1 MKRWIAALRDGARV
15 ARRPGDARLERLQER
30 LERSRRRRRR
40 RGSCDGC
47 VPSGPAPGAPAGKG
61 VCGVIT
67 PAEASQALD
76 VSSFDT
82 PSSVTIASVTM
93 CTFSDARRA
102 HDLTLRFE
110 TGRSLQDFGTILRL
124 AQNMGEKTAP
134 YSGLGEAAATLTLG
148 PVHGITWLQ
157 NGTVILLEGSHFAPD
172 RLATLA
178 KTIASRR

>member
-1 MKRWIAALRDGARV
+1 MKRWIAALETGLALLVALVTLASSGCKSDSSGAGAAAAAAAV
-15 ARRPGDARLERLQER
+15 ATVASP
-30 LERSRRRRRR
+30 
-40 RGSCDGC
+40 
-47 VPSGPAPGAPAGKG
+47 PPAAGAPAGKG

-93 CTFSDARRA
+93 CTFSDARRT

-110 TGRSLQDFGTILRL
+110 TGRSLPDFGTILRL

-134 YSGLGEAAATLTLG
+134 YSGLGEAAATVTLG

>member
-1 MKRWIAALRDGARV
+1 TALEVGVASLVAIASSGCKRDSSAAGASSEATATV
-15 ARRPGDARLERLQER
+15 ASPA
-30 LERSRRRRRR
+30 
-40 RGSCDGC
+40 
-47 VPSGPAPGAPAGKG
+47 PAPGAPAGKG

-67 PAEASQALD
+67 PSEASQALD

-110 TGRSLQDFGTILRL
+110 TGRSLQDFATIVKL
-124 AQNMGEKTAP
+124 AEKTGEKTAT
-134 YSGLGEAAATLTLG
+134 YSGLGDAAATLTLG
-148 PVHGITWLQ
+148 PSNGITWLQ
-157 NGTVILLEGSHFAPD
+157 NGTVILLEGSHFTTD

-178 KTIASRR
+178 RKIASRR